1 MRKDPQILID
11 DIFESIEMIQEYVK
25 GFDEKHFF
33 ADKKTQDAVFKR
45 IENMGEAV
53 KRLPQDFKESHKEI
67 PWKKIAGMR
76 NVLIHEYFGI
86 DVKKVWIVAKSDIPE
101 LKEKINLIMK
111 DRAAGRQ
118 KRLLK

>member
-1 MRKDPQILID
+1 MRKDPRILID
-11 DIFESIEMIQEYVK
+11 DIFESIEMIQKYVK

-53 KRLPQDFKESHKEI
+53 KRLPQDFKESRKEI